1 MSFTTERL
9 RQSVLREFGRV
20 FSLLPGQK
28 ILLVDAQLLKAIDRV
43 ASMSILRQLSVTKVF
58 KIAESPPKAD
68 YERIAYMV
76 PPEFSSCL
84 SVIKHCEVD
93 QSNNIKRTR
102 LIIFVPKETVA
113 VTYLLESRGFLGR
126 HLCTT
131 NLSLSWIQLDTDLLT
146 LNLPT
151 LFSDYYLYK
160 DYCWPHYM
168 GMELGRLL
176 KLTSESDLA
185 PMGCRIHAFGEASHV
200 VAAGI
205 RLYCIQS
212 GLVSLDRKVS
222 TVNGTQPNYR
232 SNVSVSDESV
242 LTPTSSLKIL
252 GSQSSSTSLSTT
264 SARPPPLVLV
274 FSRDLDYVTPLLVPM
289 TFEALIHEVV
299 GIELGQVELPPEC
312 ADESTPQKQIL
323 DSTKLHYYKD
333 IRDVHISRVH
343 SLLLD
348 WRGKLQDSRGDLEM
362 QLVSQKSVVQHKQH
376 SSSNSI
382 QTTSTINNTCNL
394 RNISTRLGPF
404 LAKRRELSFLL
415 ACLEQVLCAMTIKER
430 VEDLR
435 TAQSLLL
442 QSGSGGSLA
451 IGQVGIPSI
460 DDENDD
466 GDSNAPDRNRK
477 FTPVSIG
484 GSCGNLADVLNSLPM
499 RLAIEWLT
507 THHGDHLIDGL
518 RLVALNCVLH
528 DGLGDEL
535 YEVMSRAIIHAAG
548 QITFPMLEALS
559 SLGLLY
565 PRSKLPEIS
574 SAKKSVTNNHPTD
587 PQSSMFVAQTN
598 NLTKKS
604 SHTLTHTV
612 AKLKLT
618 QRQKSRYNYLHHLL
632 QLSNWNQA
640 NRHVDRTVISPT
652 YVYSGQHCP
661 LVVRLLESVWSAGL
675 LDSKFQSVKSN
686 SSSAEQNH
694 SDFEL
699 IAQPQ
704 LIEALKRMGLPSEV
718 ASNLGLVNLC
728 DPTLTAAGYQHDI
741 FFKKNRPNA
750 PAPHPLPL
758 ISTDQPI
765 VVAFPGGCTY
775 GEVAALRFVA
785 KRRRWNL
792 LIATS
797 CILTSRDLL
806 QQAGKAAM
814 NVNSL

>member
-1 MSFTTERL
+1 MIILCVCRL
-9 RQSVLREFGRV
+9 T
-20 FSLLPGQK
+20 
-28 ILLVDAQLLKAIDRV
+28 
-43 ASMSILRQLSVTKVF
+43 QLSTSSLGNSQVH
-58 KIAESPPKAD
+58 
-68 YERIAYMV
+68 RI
-76 PPEFSSCL
+76 S
-84 SVIKHCEVD
+84 
-93 QSNNIKRTR
+93 Q
-102 LIIFVPKETVA
+102 TVA

-131 NLSLSWIQLDTDLLT
+131 SLSLSWIQLDTDLLT

-222 TVNGTQPNYR
+222 TVNGTQSNYR

-274 FSRDLDYVTPLLVPM
+274 FSR
-289 TFEALIHEVV
+289 
-299 GIELGQVELPPEC
+299 GQVELPPEC

-394 RNISTRLGPF
+394 RNISTRLGSF

-484 GSCGNLADVLNSLPM
+484 GSCGNLADVLNSFPM

>member
-1 MSFTTERL
+1 
-9 RQSVLREFGRV
+9 
-20 FSLLPGQK
+20 
-28 ILLVDAQLLKAIDRV
+28 
-43 ASMSILRQLSVTKVF
+43 MSILRQLSVTKVF

-131 NLSLSWIQLDTDLLT
+131 SLSLSWIQLDTDLLT

-222 TVNGTQPNYR
+222 TVNGTQSNYR

-264 SARPPPLVLV
+264 FARPPPLVLV

-362 QLVSQKSVVQHKQH
+362 QLH

-394 RNISTRLGPF
+394 RNISTRLGSF

-484 GSCGNLADVLNSLPM
+484 GSCGNLADVLNSFPM

-565 PRSKLPEIS
+565 PRSKLPAIS
-574 SAKKSVTNNHPTD
+574 SAKTSVTNNHPTD
-587 PQSSMFVAQTN
+587 PQSSMSVAQTN

-604 SHTLTHTV
+604 SHALTHTV

-806 QQAGKAAM
+806 QQAGKAVM

>member
-131 NLSLSWIQLDTDLLT
+131 SLSLSWIQLDTDLLT

-222 TVNGTQPNYR
+222 TVNGTQSNYR

-264 SARPPPLVLV
+264 FARPPPLVLV

-362 QLVSQKSVVQHKQH
+362 QLH

-394 RNISTRLGPF
+394 RNISTRLGSF
-404 LAKRRELSFLL
+404 LAKRCELSFLL

-484 GSCGNLADVLNSLPM
+484 GSCGNLADVLNSFPM

-565 PRSKLPEIS
+565 PRSKLPAIS
-574 SAKKSVTNNHPTD
+574 SAKTSVTNNHPTD
-587 PQSSMFVAQTN
+587 PQSSMSVAQTN

-604 SHTLTHTV
+604 SHALTHTV

-806 QQAGKAAM
+806 QQAGKAVM

>member
-131 NLSLSWIQLDTDLLT
+131 SLSLSWIQLDTDLLT

-222 TVNGTQPNYR
+222 TVNGTQSNYR

-264 SARPPPLVLV
+264 FARPPPLVLV

-362 QLVSQKSVVQHKQH
+362 QLH

-394 RNISTRLGPF
+394 RNISTRLGSF

-484 GSCGNLADVLNSLPM
+484 GSCGNLADVLNSFPM

-565 PRSKLPEIS
+565 PRSKLPAIS
-574 SAKKSVTNNHPTD
+574 SAKTSVTNNHPTD
-587 PQSSMFVAQTN
+587 PQSSMSVAQTN

-604 SHTLTHTV
+604 SHALTHTV

-806 QQAGKAAM
+806 QQAGKAVM

>member
-1 MSFTTERL
+1 
-9 RQSVLREFGRV
+9 
-20 FSLLPGQK
+20 LPGQK

-58 KIAESPPKAD
+58 KIAENPPKAD

-131 NLSLSWIQLDTDLLT
+131 SLSLSWIQLDTDLLT

-222 TVNGTQPNYR
+222 TVNGTQSNYR
-232 SNVSVSDESV
+232 SNASVSDESV

-274 FSRDLDYVTPLLVPM
+274 FSR
-289 TFEALIHEVV
+289 
-299 GIELGQVELPPEC
+299 GQVELPPEC

-382 QTTSTINNTCNL
+382 HTTSTTSNTCNL

-460 DDENDD
+460 DDDNDD

-484 GSCGNLADVLNSLPM
+484 GSCGNLADALNSLPM

-507 THHGDHLIDGL
+507 T
-518 RLVALNCVLH
+518 
-528 DGLGDEL
+528 
-535 YEVMSRAIIHAAG
+535 
-548 QITFPMLEALS
+548 Q
-559 SLGLLY
+559 
-565 PRSKLPEIS
+565 
-574 SAKKSVTNNHPTD
+574 
-587 PQSSMFVAQTN
+587 
-598 NLTKKS
+598 
-604 SHTLTHTV
+604 
-612 AKLKLT
+612 
-618 QRQKSRYNYLHHLL
+618 
-632 QLSNWNQA
+632 
-640 NRHVDRTVISPT
+640 
-652 YVYSGQHCP
+652 
-661 LVVRLLESVWSAGL
+661 
-675 LDSKFQSVKSN
+675 
-686 SSSAEQNH
+686 
-694 SDFEL
+694 
-699 IAQPQ
+699 
-704 LIEALKRMGLPSEV
+704 
-718 ASNLGLVNLC
+718 
-728 DPTLTAAGYQHDI
+728 
-741 FFKKNRPNA
+741 
-750 PAPHPLPL
+750 
-758 ISTDQPI
+758 
-765 VVAFPGGCTY
+765 
-775 GEVAALRFVA
+775 
-785 KRRRWNL
+785 
-792 LIATS
+792 
-797 CILTSRDLL
+797 
-806 QQAGKAAM
+806 
-814 NVNSL
+814 

>member
-1 MSFTTERL
+1 
-9 RQSVLREFGRV
+9 
-20 FSLLPGQK
+20 
-28 ILLVDAQLLKAIDRV
+28 
-43 ASMSILRQLSVTKVF
+43 MSILRQLSVTKVF

-131 NLSLSWIQLDTDLLT
+131 SLSLSWIQLDTDLLT

-222 TVNGTQPNYR
+222 TVNGTQSNYR

-264 SARPPPLVLV
+264 FARPPPLVLV

-362 QLVSQKSVVQHKQH
+362 QLH

-394 RNISTRLGPF
+394 RNISTRLGSF
-404 LAKRRELSFLL
+404 LAKRCELSFLL

-484 GSCGNLADVLNSLPM
+484 GSCGNLADVLNSFPM

-565 PRSKLPEIS
+565 PRSKLPAIS
-574 SAKKSVTNNHPTD
+574 SAKTSVTNNHPTD
-587 PQSSMFVAQTN
+587 PQSSMSVAQTN

-604 SHTLTHTV
+604 SHALTHTV

-806 QQAGKAAM
+806 QQAGKAVM